1 MGVEANELK
10 RVSLFADLNQ
20 RQLKKL
26 AELFRE
32 RTLPRDTSP
41 VREGTMSGLG
51 FFVIAEGEAS
61 VSIAGSVL
69 RKLGPGDHFGE
80 ISLVNK
86 AERTAT
92 VTAETD
98 LRVLEIPFY
107 DFRDSPSRTRT
118 SRGSCS
124 RTSLRFST
132 AARSRRL
139 RADTSPRAALPA
151 FGSTSRFEAWNN

>member
-26 AELFRE
+26 ADLFRE
-32 RTLPRDTSP
+32 RTLPRNTSP

-61 VSIAGSVL
+61 VSIAGRVVT
-69 RKLGPGDHFGE
+69 KLGPGDHFGE
-80 ISLVNK
+80 IALVNK

-92 VTAETD
+92 VTADTD

-107 DFRDSPSRTRT
+107 DFRDFALANPDVTWKLLQHVVALLD
-118 SRGSCS
+118 RGKEH
-124 RTSLRFST
+124 
-132 AARSRRL
+132 AAS
-139 RADTSPRAALPA
+139 S
-151 FGSTSRFEAWNN
+151 

>member
-1 MGVEANELK
+1 VSVEADDLK

-26 AELFRE
+26 GQLFRE
-32 RTLPRDTSP
+32 RTLPRNTSP

-61 VSIAGSVL
+61 VSIDGAVL
-69 RKLGPGDHFGE
+69 KKLGPGDHFGE
-80 ISLVNK
+80 IALVNE

-92 VTAETD
+92 VTADTD

-107 DFRDSPSRTRT
+107 DFRDFAMANPDVTWKLLQHVVALLD
-118 SRGSCS
+118 RGEEN
-124 RTSLRFST
+124 
-132 AARSRRL
+132 A
-139 RADTSPRAALPA
+139 
-151 FGSTSRFEAWNN
+151 N

>member
-92 VTAETD
+92 VTADTD

-107 DFRDSPSRTRT
+107 DFRDFALANPDVTWKLLQHVVALLD
-118 SRGSCS
+118 RGQKQ
-124 RTSLRFST
+124 
-132 AARSRRL
+132 AAS
-139 RADTSPRAALPA
+139 S
-151 FGSTSRFEAWNN
+151 